1 MVLSLIP
8 ARAHS
13 RHPQPASSHPIH
25 SSHKHTSSGQAV
37 CWHKWE
43 QARGHVYSQCSPS
56 HPSLPTPSPS
66 QLLSQSLI
74 PTVAVLPSIPFQPCT
89 LHQLPSYSISAS
101 SLASVSTI
109 LHSLFH
115 PSQFLSPWPDPSPCS
130 SSSFSPSPVFL
141 PISFPIPISMFYCRF
156 SPLPHLHLHLPPSP
170 SPGPGLLPFQ
180 LPNAVVPTGRGHC
193 PQRPLHES
201 ALQGLNPHTPRASA
215 AQNLPWVESPLLAG
229 AERAGPDWAASQVL
243 TPHRPPSLS
252 LWAGHHAG
260 TSAHSTAPHRA
271 PVLLTCLS
279 LLSPLNSACGGAG
292 KGGLGLCWGITMET
306 AALANQWAGSTE
318 CSRQLGLGS
327 LMQPAG

>member
-252 LWAGHHAG
+252 LWDLGPQHCSSQG
-260 TSAHSTAPHRA
+260 SCFINL
-271 PVLLTCLS
+271 PV
-279 LLSPLNSACGGAG
+279 
-292 KGGLGLCWGITMET
+292 
-306 AALANQWAGSTE
+306 AALATE
-318 CSRQLGLGS
+318 FSLWGGWQGGFGALLGNHYGNCSLGQSVGRQHRVQQAAWSRKPHAARRLT
-327 LMQPAG
+327 PA